1 MSFSARYRALVY
13 ASLVASFLVVVW
25 GGVVRVTGSGLGCPD
40 WPLCHGQFLP
50 SLDPATRI
58 EWTHRF
64 LAIASGLTVAAMVLW
79 TFISYRADRRVLW
92 LAIGVAVLYPL
103 QAVLGGITVLLELS
117 PEWVTLHLANAEL
130 LLAALTILA
139 VIVRW
144 PALARER
151 APGWTWLILAS
162 AIGMFVVLLS
172 GALVR
177 GANATYACFSWP
189 LCGAIALPLDQAPSH
204 ANVIA
209 QRIDLPTSGAP
220 LIAMLHRYIT
230 AIVGL
235 ALIAACAQAWRH
247 RREVPGLGGAA
258 IATALIFVLQVA
270 IGAANPLSNFRDW
283 ALAAHPAAASL
294 LWCSTVALAALA
306 WRPMS
311 GQGAVV
317 RDLIALTK
325 PAIMSLLLLTAL
337 GGMFLAARGVP
348 PFGILAATLIG
359 GAAASG
365 GASSLNHYF
374 DRDIDER
381 MRRTRHRPLPAHR
394 ISTRVAVVWGIALN
408 VIAFIVLAVFANL
421 LAAALALAGT
431 IFYILVYTVWLK
443 RTTAQNIVIGGAAG
457 AIPPLV
463 GWAAITGSLDL
474 AAWLLFAII
483 FFWTPAHF
491 WALALL
497 IRDDYE
503 RAGVPMLPVVRGD
516 QATAWNILAYAA
528 TLLPLTLLLFII
540 GGLGYVYLGAAIV
553 LGALFIAYAFRLLR
567 SGALRRRAMARAV
580 YLYSLLYLALL
591 FVAIMVDSTLR
602 L

>member
-1 MSFSARYRALVY
+1 MTFSPRYRALVY
-13 ASLVASFLVVVW
+13 LSLALTFLVVVW

-177 GANATYACFSWP
+177 GANATYACFNWP

-204 ANVIA
+204 AN
-209 QRIDLPTSGAP
+209 
-220 LIAMLHRYIT
+220 
-230 AIVGL
+230 
-235 ALIAACAQAWRH
+235 
-247 RREVPGLGGAA
+247 
-258 IATALIFVLQVA
+258 
-270 IGAANPLSNFRDW
+270 
-283 ALAAHPAAASL
+283 
-294 LWCSTVALAALA
+294 
-306 WRPMS
+306 
-311 GQGAVV
+311 
-317 RDLIALTK
+317 LIALTK

-567 SGALRRRAMARAV
+567 SGALRRRAMARAA

-591 FVAIMVDSTLR
+591 L
-602 L
+602 

>member
-1 MSFSARYRALVY
+1 MSFSPRYRSLVY

-58 EWTHRF
+58 EWFHRF
-64 LAIASGLTVAAMVLW
+64 LAIAGGVTVAAVVLW
-79 TFISYRADRRVLW
+79 SLIVYRADRRVLT
-92 LAIGVAVLYPL
+92 LAIFAAILYPL
-103 QAVLGGITVLLELS
+103 QAVLGAITVILELP
-117 PEWVTLHLANAEL
+117 PEWVTVHLANAEL
-130 LLAALTILA
+130 LLATLTIMA
-139 VIVRW
+139 VVVRW
-144 PALARER
+144 PNVGHASTD
-151 APGWTWLILAS
+151 GWTWLALGA
-162 AIGMFVVLLS
+162 AVGTFVLMVS
-172 GALVR
+172 GAYVR
-177 GANATYACFSWP
+177 GAGATAACLEWP
-189 LCGAIALPLDQAPSH
+189 LCGDVAF
-204 ANVIA
+204 
-209 QRIDLPTSGAP
+209 TGFGAP
-220 LIAMLHRYIT
+220 AIAMLHRYIA
-230 AIVGL
+230 AIVGVL
-235 ALIAACAQAWRH
+235 VVASCIEAWRH
-247 RREVPGLGGAA
+247 RRDAPGLGPLA
-258 IATALIFVLQVA
+258 IATAAIFIAQVA
-270 IGAANPLSNFRDW
+270 IGAANPLTQFSPW
-283 ALAAHPAAASL
+283 ALGAHPAVASL
-294 LWCSTVALAALA
+294 LWCSVVGLAAVA
-306 WRPMS
+306 WRPAS
-311 GQGAVV
+311 RQGAMV

-337 GGMFLAARGVP
+337 GGMFLAERGVP
-348 PFGILAATLIG
+348 PFGLLAATLIG

-365 GASSLNHYF
+365 GAASLNQYF

-381 MRRTRHRPLPAHR
+381 MRRTRKRPLPAHR
-394 ISTRVAVVWGIALN
+394 ISNGVAIWWGIGLN
-408 VIAFIVLAVFANL
+408 VVAFVVLAVFTNV
-421 LAAALALAGT
+421 LAAALAIGGT
-431 IFYILVYTVWLK
+431 VFYILVYTIWLK
-443 RTTAQNIVIGGAAG
+443 RSTAQNIVIGGAAG

-503 RAGVPMLPVVRGD
+503 RAGIPMLPVVRGD
-516 QATAWNILAYAA
+516 EATAWNILAYAA
-528 TLLPLTLLLFII
+528 SLLPLTLLLFII
-540 GGLGYVYLGAAIV
+540 GGLGYLYLATAIV

-567 SGALRRRAMARAV
+567 SGVVRRRAMARAV

>member
-1 MSFSARYRALVY
+1 MTFSARYRALVY
-13 ASLVASFLVVVW
+13 ASLVASFLVVMW

-64 LAIASGLTVAAMVLW
+64 LAIVSGLTVAATVFW
-79 TFISYRADRRVLW
+79 TLISYRADRRVLW
-92 LAIGVAVLYPL
+92 LAVAVAVLYPL
-103 QAVLGGITVLLELS
+103 QAVLGAITVALELP
-117 PEWVTLHLANAEL
+117 PEWVTVHLANAEL

-139 VIVRW
+139 VVVRW
-144 PALARER
+144 PAIARG
-151 APGWTWLILAS
+151 PSGGWTWLTVA
-162 AIGMFVVLLS
+162 AGAGTFVLLLS
-172 GALVR
+172 GAYVR
-177 GANATYACFSWP
+177 GANATTACLSWP
-189 LCGAIALPLDQAPSH
+189 LCGTGDYFPPSGDPAIAMAH
-204 ANVIA
+204 RIIA
-209 QRIDLPTSGAP
+209 GA
-220 LIAMLHRYIT
+220 
-230 AIVGL
+230 VGVL
-235 ALIAACAQAWRH
+235 VIAACLEAWRH
-247 RREVPGLGGAA
+247 RRDAPGLGPLA
-258 IATALIFVLQVA
+258 IATAVIFVAQVA
-270 IGAANPLSNFRDW
+270 IGAANPLTQFSPW
-283 ALAAHPAAASL
+283 ALGAHPAAASL
-294 LWCSTVALAALA
+294 LWCSVVALAAAA
-306 WRPMS
+306 WRPAAR
-311 GQGAVV
+311 QGVLV
-317 RDLIALTK
+317 RDLISLTK

-337 GGMFLAARGVP
+337 GGMFLAQRGVP
-348 PFGILAATLIG
+348 PFGLLAATLIG

-365 GASSLNHYF
+365 GAASLNHYF

-381 MRRTRHRPLPAHR
+381 MRRTRKRPLPAHR
-394 ISTRVAVVWGIALN
+394 ISTGVAIWWGIALN
-408 VIAFIVLAVFANL
+408 VVAFTVLAVFTNL
-421 LAAALALAGT
+421 LAAALALGGT
-431 IFYILVYTVWLK
+431 VFYILVYTIWLK
-443 RTTAQNIVIGGAAG
+443 RSTAQNIVIGGAAG

-516 QATAWNILAYAA
+516 EATAWNILAYAA
-528 TLLPLTLLLFII
+528 SLLPLTLLLFII
-540 GGLGYVYLGAAIV
+540 GGLGYLYLAAAII
-553 LGALFIAYAFRLLR
+553 LGALFIGYAFRLLR
-567 SGALRRRAMARAV
+567 GGAVRRRAMARAV

>member
-1 MSFSARYRALVY
+1 MNFSPRYRALVY

-58 EWTHRF
+58 EWFHRF
-64 LAIASGLTVAAMVLW
+64 LAIAGGVTVAATVLW
-79 TFISYRADRRVLW
+79 SLIVYRADRRILT
-92 LAIGVAVLYPL
+92 LAAITAILYPL
-103 QAVLGGITVLLELS
+103 QAVLGAITVILELP
-117 PEWVTLHLANAEL
+117 PEWVTVHLANAEL
-130 LLAALTILA
+130 LLATLTVLA
-139 VIVRW
+139 VVVRW
-144 PALARER
+144 PSVDRTQSA
-151 APGWTWLILAS
+151 GWTWLAV
-162 AIGMFVVLLS
+162 AAAVGTFVLLLS
-172 GALVR
+172 GAYVR
-177 GANATYACFSWP
+177 GADATTACPGWP
-189 LCGAIALPLDQAPSH
+189 LCGLLIDNPTPRAF
-204 ANVIA
+204 
-209 QRIDLPTSGAP
+209 RIDFPWAGAP
-220 LIAMLHRYIT
+220 AIAMLHRYV
-230 AIVGL
+230 AAGVGIVVVL
-235 ALIAACAQAWRH
+235 ACIEAWRH
-247 RREVPGLGGAA
+247 RREAPGLGPLG
-258 IATALIFVLQVA
+258 IATGVVFVTQVA
-270 IGAANPLSNFRDW
+270 IGAANPLTQFSPW
-283 ALAAHPAAASL
+283 AVGAHPAAASL
-294 LWCSTVALAALA
+294 LWCSVVALAAVA
-306 WRPMS
+306 WRPAAR
-311 GQGAVV
+311 QGVLV

-337 GGMFLAARGVP
+337 GGMFLAERGVP
-348 PFGILAATLIG
+348 PFGLLAATLIG

-365 GASSLNHYF
+365 GAASLNQYF

-381 MRRTRHRPLPAHR
+381 MRRTRKRPLPAHR
-394 ISTRVAVVWGIALN
+394 VSNGLAIWWGIALN
-408 VIAFIVLAVFANL
+408 VVAFIVLAVFTNL
-421 LAAALALAGT
+421 LAAVLALAGT
-431 IFYILVYTVWLK
+431 IFYILVYTIWLK
-443 RTTAQNIVIGGAAG
+443 RSTAQNIVIGGAAG

-516 QATAWNILAYAA
+516 EATAWNILAYAA
-528 TLLPLTLLLFII
+528 SLLPLTLLLFII
-540 GGLGYVYLGAAIV
+540 GGLGYVYLAAAII

>member
-1 MSFSARYRALVY
+1 MSFSSRYRALVY

-50 SLDPATRI
+50 SLDPTTRI
-58 EWTHRF
+58 EWFHRF
-64 LAIASGLTVAAMVLW
+64 LAIAGGLTVAAVVLW
-79 TFISYRADRRVLW
+79 SLIVYRADRRI
-92 LAIGVAVLYPL
+92 LALALIAAVLYPL
-103 QAVLGGITVLLELS
+103 QAVLGAITVILELP
-117 PEWVTLHLANAEL
+117 PEWVTVHLANAEL
-130 LLAALTILA
+130 LLATLTILA
-139 VIVRW
+139 VVVRW
-144 PALARER
+144 PAVGR
-151 APGWTWLILAS
+151 APTAGWTWLALA
-162 AIGMFVVLLS
+162 AAVGTFVLMVS
-172 GALVR
+172 GAYVR
-177 GANATYACFSWP
+177 GADATAACLSWP
-189 LCGAIALPLDQAPSH
+189 LCGAIPDLPAGYRP
-204 ANVIA
+204 VFVP
-209 QRIDLPTSGAP
+209 RIDLPSTGAP
-220 LIAMLHRYIT
+220 AIAMLHRYIA

-235 ALIAACAQAWRH
+235 VVVAACIEAWRH
-247 RREVPGLGGAA
+247 RRDAPGLGPLA
-258 IATALIFVLQVA
+258 IATGVIFLAQVA
-270 IGAANPLSNFRDW
+270 IGAANPLTQFSPW
-283 ALAAHPAAASL
+283 ALGAHPAAASL
-294 LWCSTVALAALA
+294 LWCSVVALAAVA
-306 WRPMS
+306 WRPAVR
-311 GQGAVV
+311 QGALV
-317 RDLIALTK
+317 RDLVALTK

-394 ISTRVAVVWGIALN
+394 ISTRIAVLWGIALN
-408 VIAFIVLAVFANL
+408 VIAFVVLAVFANL
-421 LAAALALAGT
+421 LAATLALAGT
-431 IFYILVYTVWLK
+431 VFYILVYTLWLK

-516 QATAWNILAYAA
+516 EATAWNILAYAA
-528 TLLPLTLLLFII
+528 SLLPLTLLLFII
-540 GGLGYVYLGAAIV
+540 GGLGYVYLAAAII
-553 LGALFIAYAFRLLR
+553 LGALFIGYAFRLLR
-567 SGALRRRAMARAV
+567 SGAAGRRAMARAV

>member
-1 MSFSARYRALVY
+1 MTFSPPYRALVY
-13 ASLVASFLVVVW
+13 ASFVASFLVVVW

-64 LAIASGLTVAAMVLW
+64 LAIASGLAVAAMVLW
-79 TFISYRADRRVLW
+79 TLLSYRADRRALW
-92 LAIGVAVLYPL
+92 LAVAVATLYPL
-103 QAVLGGITVLLELS
+103 QAVLGAVTVVLELP

-130 LLAALTILA
+130 LLATLTVLA
-139 VIVRW
+139 VVVSW
-144 PALARER
+144 PKAAR
-151 APGWTWLILAS
+151 APSGGWTWLALAG
-162 AIGMFVVLLS
+162 AIGTFVLMLS
-172 GALVR
+172 GAYVR
-177 GANATYACFSWP
+177 GAGATMACLDWP
-189 LCGAIALPLDQAPSH
+189 LCGTEDGQWYIGVPAIAMA
-204 ANVIA
+204 
-209 QRIDLPTSGAP
+209 
-220 LIAMLHRYIT
+220 HRYV
-230 AIVGL
+230 AAAVGVVV
-235 ALIAACAQAWRH
+235 IGACVAAWRH
-247 RREVPGLGGAA
+247 RREAPGLGPLA
-258 IATALIFVLQVA
+258 IATAAIFVLQVA
-270 IGAANPLSNFRDW
+270 IGAANPLTQFSPW
-283 ALAAHPAAASL
+283 ALGAHPAAASL
-294 LWCSTVALAALA
+294 LWCSVVALTAVA
-306 WRPMS
+306 WRPAAR
-311 GQGAVV
+311 QGVLV
-317 RDLIALTK
+317 RDLVSLTK

-394 ISTRVAVVWGIALN
+394 ISTRTAVVWGIALN
-408 VIAFIVLAVFANL
+408 VVAFAVLAVFANL
-421 LAAALALAGT
+421 LAATLALAGT
-431 IFYILVYTVWLK
+431 VFYILVYTIWLK
-443 RTTAQNIVIGGAAG
+443 RTSAQNIVIGGAAG

-516 QATAWNILAYAA
+516 EATAWNILAYAA
-528 TLLPLTLLLFII
+528 SLLPLTLLLFIV
-540 GGLGYVYLGAAIV
+540 GGLGYVYLGTAII

-567 SGALRRRAMARAV
+567 TGAVRRRAMARAV

>member
-1 MSFSARYRALVY
+1 MGA
-13 ASLVASFLVVVW
+13 
-25 GGVVRVTGSGLGCPD
+25 P
-40 WPLCHGQFLP
+40 
-50 SLDPATRI
+50 
-58 EWTHRF
+58 
-64 LAIASGLTVAAMVLW
+64 AIAMAHRYAA
-79 TFISYRADRRVLW
+79 A
-92 LAIGVAVLYPL
+92 AV
-103 QAVLGGITVLLELS
+103 GI
-117 PEWVTLHLANAEL
+117 
-130 LLAALTILA
+130 
-139 VIVRW
+139 
-144 PALARER
+144 
-151 APGWTWLILAS
+151 
-162 AIGMFVVLLS
+162 VVF
-172 GALVR
+172 
-177 GANATYACFSWP
+177 YAC
-189 LCGAIALPLDQAPSH
+189 
-204 ANVIA
+204 VE
-209 QRIDLPTSGAP
+209 
-220 LIAMLHRYIT
+220 
-230 AIVGL
+230 
-235 ALIAACAQAWRH
+235 AWRH
-247 RREVPGLGGAA
+247 RRESPGLGPLAVMTGA
-258 IATALIFVLQVA
+258 IFVLQVA
-270 IGAANPLSNFRDW
+270 IGAANPLTRFSPW
-283 ALAAHPAAASL
+283 ALGAHPAAASL
-294 LWCSTVALAALA
+294 LWCSVVALAAVA
-306 WRPMS
+306 WRPAAT
-311 GQGAVV
+311 QGAMV
-317 RDLIALTK
+317 RDLVALTK

-348 PFGILAATLIG
+348 PFGILVATLIG

-394 ISTRVAVVWGIALN
+394 VSTRVAVVWGIALN

-421 LAAALALAGT
+421 LAALLALAGT
-431 IFYILVYTVWLK
+431 VFYILVYTVWLK

-528 TLLPLTLLLFII
+528 SLLPLTILLFVI
-540 GGLGYVYLGAAIV
+540 GGLGFVYLAAAVV
-553 LGALFIAYAFRLLR
+553 LGGLFIAYALRLLR
-567 SGALRRRAMARAV
+567 SGAVRRRAMARAV